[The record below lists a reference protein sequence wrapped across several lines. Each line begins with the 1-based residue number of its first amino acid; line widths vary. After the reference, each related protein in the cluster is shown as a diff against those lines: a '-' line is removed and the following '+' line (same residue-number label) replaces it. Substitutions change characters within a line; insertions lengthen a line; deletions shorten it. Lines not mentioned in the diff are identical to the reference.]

1 MATFFALMIVISALL
16 GAFLILYFF
25 CAIARI
31 WHYAKK
37 QVELLEDIEEHVH
50 NTERFYGYIHKAI
63 NIIGQKKE

>member
-31 WHYAKK
+31 WHYSKR
-37 QVELLEDIEEHVH
+37 QTELLKDIE
-50 NTERFYGYIHKAI
+50 NSMATIATFIRTSAR
-63 NIIGQKKE
+63 KKGVKI